1 MSLNGVCPNCSS
13 VGMSAFYEVNDV
25 PVHSVLLLPTR
36 EEALGYPKG
45 DIALGFCQSCGFIS
59 NLAFDPMV
67 HEYSSRYE
75 STQAFSP
82 TFNAFA
88 RRLAARLIERYD
100 LHDKDIVEIGCGQGE
115 FLTLLCELGGNRGVG
130 FDPAYA
136 SGGSA
141 SEASDRI
148 TFIKDFY
155 SEEYAEY
162 ESDFVCCK
170 MTLEHIQQ
178 TADFVSTLRR
188 SIGDRPNTVV
198 FFQVPDVTRILRE
211 LAFWDIYYEHCSYF
225 SPASL
230 AHLFRKCGFSVIDLW
245 KDYDDQYLM
254 IEARPGA
261 ARDVG
266 SGIRQDDRQNLARE
280 VAHFS
285 QNCGKALEKWQ
296 EYFQKAREDG
306 RRVTIWGAGSK
317 AVAFLT
323 TLDLK
328 DEIEYVVDINPRKH
342 GTYLAGSGQQ
352 TVAPGFLL
360 EYRPDFV
367 IVMNPVY
374 RQEIERELRRM
385 GVTAQLTTV
394 AGR

>member
-1 MSLNGVCPNCSS
+1 MSSNRVCPNCGS
-13 VGMSAFYEVNDV
+13 VGMSVFYEVNDV

-36 EEALGYPKG
+36 EEALRYPKG

-59 NLAFDPMV
+59 NLAFDPGL

-88 RRLAARLIERYD
+88 RRLATRLIKRYD
-100 LHDKDIVEIGCGQGE
+100 LHDKDIIEIGCGQGE

-136 SGGSA
+136 SDGSA

-178 TADFVSTLRR
+178 TADFVTTLRR
-188 SIGDRPNTVV
+188 SIGDGRNTIV

-211 LAFWDIYYEHCSYF
+211 LAFWDIYYEHCSYL

-230 AHLFRKCGFSVIDLW
+230 AHLFRECGFSVIDLW

-254 IEARPGA
+254 IEARPGVTKEMPSQISQE
-261 ARDVG
+261 DTQG
-266 SGIRQDDRQNLARE
+266 LAQE
-280 VAHFS
+280 VAYFS
-285 QNCGKALEKWQ
+285 QNYGHALQKWQ
-296 EYFQKAREDG
+296 DYFCKVREDG
-306 RRVTIWGAGSK
+306 RRVAIWGGGSK
-317 AVAFLT
+317 AVSFLT

-328 DEIEYVVDINPRKH
+328 DEIEYVVDINPRKR

-352 TVAPGFLL
+352 TVTPDFLL
-360 EYRPDFV
+360 QHKPDVV
-367 IVMNPVY
+367 IVMNPMY
-374 RQEIERELRRM
+374 RQEIDQDLNRM
-385 GVTAQLTTV
+385 GLTTELITV
-394 AGR
+394 ADA

>member
-1 MSLNGVCPNCSS
+1 MSPCGACPNCGSE
-13 VGMSAFYEVNDV
+13 GMSVFYEVNGV

-36 EEALGYPKG
+36 EEALGYPRG

-59 NLAFDPMV
+59 NLVFDPLV

-82 TFNAFA
+82 TYNAFA
-88 RRLAARLIERYD
+88 RRLAAHLIERYD
-100 LHDKDIVEIGCGQGE
+100 LHDKDIIEIGCGQGE

-130 FDPAYA
+130 FDPAYV
-136 SGGSA
+136 SGGDP
-141 SEASDRI
+141 SEVSDRI
-148 TFIKDFY
+148 TFVKDFY

-162 ESDFVCCK
+162 ASDFVCCK

-198 FFQVPDVTRILRE
+198 FFQVPDVTRILRQ

-230 AHLFRKCGFSVIDLW
+230 VHLFRKCGFAVVDLW

-254 IEARPGA
+254 IEAQPAG
-261 ARDVG
+261 ARDV
-266 SGIRQDDRQNLARE
+266 SSWIRQDDRQALARD

-285 QNCGKALEKWQ
+285 DNFGKALARWR

-306 RRVTIWGAGSK
+306 RRVAIWGGGSK
-317 AVAFLT
+317 AVSFLT
-323 TLDLK
+323 TLNLK
-328 DEIEYVVDINPRKH
+328 DDIEYVVDINPRKH

-352 TVAPGFLL
+352 MVAPGFLQD
-360 EYRPDFV
+360 YSPDLV
-367 IVMNPVY
+367 LVMNPVY
-374 RQEIERELRRM
+374 REEVVRELRWM

-394 AGR
+394 EDR